1 MFHKYDCIYIDSIV
15 IYTVLPNERRFLC
28 AAIQFPTLYFMSPKD
43 ISLTISSLVEIS
55 ESDFVI
61 QNSSSFFLM
70 GRNGNSISSR
80 CRKKWSYLRKFLC
93 YYGAWF
99 SVYSFSHTQTMQSNI
114 SSRWH
119 IHDIKNFLVFLHHNH
134 INSNIICILHLIGLI
149 LYAIP
154 NSCSFCFVSN
164 LQ

>member
-1 MFHKYDCIYIDSIV
+1 MIV
-15 IYTVLPNERRFLC
+15 KLSYLYTILSNESRFLW
-28 AAIQFPTLYFMSPKD
+28 AATRFSTLYFMSPKD

-80 CRKKWSYLRKFLC
+80 CRKKWSYLRKFFC

-99 SVYSFSHTQTMQSNI
+99 SVYSFSHTHKLCNLISQAVGTSMISKTFSYFYITIISTQI
-114 SSRWH
+114 SSA
-119 IHDIKNFLVFLHHNH
+119 
-134 INSNIICILHLIGLI
+134 SCIW
-149 LYAIP
+149 
-154 NSCSFCFVSN
+154 
-164 LQ
+164 